1 MELVLVVTFAGLL
14 GFALRYIV
22 PGRDL
27 HGLAVMPSA
36 AVILG
41 SLGWLIA
48 IWVGIDAGGPWGWV
62 IALGLALVGTTALG
76 IVLPKRRKAADEAL
90 WAELTRS

>member
-14 GFALRYIV
+14 GLALRYVI

-36 AVILG
+36 GVILG
-41 SLGWLIA
+41 SLGWLVA
-48 IWVGIDAGGPWGWV
+48 IWVGIDAEGPWGWM
-62 IALGLALVGTTALG
+62 IALGLALGGTTALG
-76 IVLPKRRKAADEAL
+76 ILLPKRRKAADEAL
-90 WAELTRS
+90 WAELTHS

>member
-14 GFALRYIV
+14 GLALRYIV

-27 HGLAVMPSA
+27 HGLAVMPSTG
-36 AVILG
+36 VILG

-48 IWVGIDAGGPWGWV
+48 IWVGIDAEGPWGWI

>member
-1 MELVLVVTFAGLL
+1 MELVLVVTFAGAL
-14 GFALRYIV
+14 GLALRYIV
-22 PGRDL
+22 PGRDM
-27 HGLAVMPSA
+27 HGIGVMPAA

-48 IWVGIDAGGPWGWV
+48 IWVGLDAGGPWGWV

-76 IVLPKRRKAADEAL
+76 IVLPQRRRSDDEAL
-90 WAELTRS
+90 WAELTKP